1 MNRDLRKQI
10 LKEFYDLY
18 DTRDILLFFKHKVFQ
33 GVIRK
38 IISLFK
44 ATSYT
49 VASTWELTVARE
61 SGHYT
66 QIYVQGFKP
75 V

>member
-18 DTRDILLFFKHKVFQ
+18 DTRDLLLFFKHKVFQ
-33 GVIRK
+33 GVIKK

-44 ATSYT
+44 TPSYT
-49 VASTWELTVARE
+49 VESTYESTVARE
-61 SGHYT
+61 PGHYT